1 MLGLV
6 LYFLVMTC
14 AMLLLSRVLPG
25 FHVEGWVPALIGSVA
40 LAAINAVV
48 KPILFV
54 LTLPFTIVTLG
65 LFLLIL
71 NAFCLWLAQ
80 RLVPGFEIH
89 GFLTTLLAS
98 ILLALVGMIWKAVS
112 REAAREAKRERA

>member
-1 MLGLV
+1 MLNLI
-6 LYFLVMTC
+6 LYFVVMTG
-14 AMLLLSRVLPG
+14 AMMLLSRVLPG
-25 FHVEGWVPALIGSVA
+25 FHVSGWQAALIGSIV

-65 LFLLIL
+65 LFLFLL

-89 GFLTTLLAS
+89 GFFTTLIAS
-98 ILLALVGMIWKAVS
+98 ILLAVVGMIWKSVS
-112 REAAREAKRERA
+112 KGVAKSGRRESA